1 MINRV
6 VLVGRLTRDP
16 ELRRTSNDIPVVSF
30 TVAVNRPY
38 AKADSDQQADFINC
52 SAWRRQAETVNQYL
66 SKGSLVGV
74 GSAWR
79 RQAETVNQYLSKGS
93 LVGVEGRI
101 QTRNY
106 EDANGNKRTATD
118 VVADSVQ
125 FLEPKGSSGGASR
138 PQNSPYDYQSNAN
151 ASADPKPYKE
161 EPIID
166 IPDDDLPF

>member
-6 VLVGRLTRDP
+6 VIVGRLTRDP

-30 TVAVNRPY
+30 TVAVNRSY
-38 AKADSDQQADFINC
+38 AKSDSDQQADFINC
-52 SAWRRQAETVNQYL
+52 T
-66 SKGSLVGV
+66 
-74 GSAWR
+74 AWR

-101 QTRNY
+101 QTSSY
-106 EDANGNKRTATD
+106 EDQNGQKRTATD

-125 FLEPKGSSGGASR
+125 FLEPKSANAQARSESS
-138 PQNSPYDYQSNAN
+138 PQNSPYDYQAP
-151 ASADPKPYKE
+151 AKEPYQNE